1 MPKSMTP
8 SKISTILDKLFHK
21 IFNPSHIAYTIFFFI
36 EVLIL
41 ILFFFL
47 GSTSL
52 GNIGLFLATTFSLSF
67 IILMFLGVNSK
78 FDRFLF
84 TKSLD
89 QHKTLI
95 FVGSL
100 GLSAIIIL
108 LYFWFGSS
116 TQIPIQFL
124 GWDYILPGFYIL
136 IYFGWNMAQIF
147 FLKSTFENIS
157 DKVNS
162 KIMSSRESKRNK
174 LFSVIFLIIG
184 LSIPILTQL
193 GTYFAFIPFFEPQ
206 SPSGSLE
213 PLLWFN
219 GWNIAMYVLILLIS
233 CRLVFLYIKSMR
245 NDTFNIF
252 SSVFFILVWLI
263 VWYRSFSFIN
273 SFRSVNEALGIDAFR
288 AIIDILLMIITAVL
302 VIRGLG
308 NRTFRFKIFN
318 PNNLAFFLFAFTL
331 IYIEG
336 QIVMITGAGSISGT
350 YTNRSQVNLANNFI
364 VLLITIV
371 FYWFYSEHILEKK
384 GLIVKKLFNQEE
396 VIQIVSDFRNY
407 LINSGALDSTK
418 ITDWEYQNYLKNKK
432 LINEG
437 IEESERQKRS
447 EETIEEDPPEE
458 L

>member
-1 MPKSMTP
+1 
-8 SKISTILDKLFHK
+8 
-21 IFNPSHIAYTIFFFI
+21 
-36 EVLIL
+36 
-41 ILFFFL
+41 
-47 GSTSL
+47 
-52 GNIGLFLATTFSLSF
+52 
-67 IILMFLGVNSK
+67 
-78 FDRFLF
+78 
-84 TKSLD
+84 
-89 QHKTLI
+89 
-95 FVGSL
+95 
-100 GLSAIIIL
+100 
-108 LYFWFGSS
+108 
-116 TQIPIQFL
+116 
-124 GWDYILPGFYIL
+124 
-136 IYFGWNMAQIF
+136 
-147 FLKSTFENIS
+147 
-157 DKVNS
+157 
-162 KIMSSRESKRNK
+162 
-174 LFSVIFLIIG
+174 
-184 LSIPILTQL
+184 
-193 GTYFAFIPFFEPQ
+193 
-206 SPSGSLE
+206 
-213 PLLWFN
+213 
-219 GWNIAMYVLILLIS
+219 
-233 CRLVFLYIKSMR
+233 
-245 NDTFNIF
+245 
-252 SSVFFILVWLI
+252 
-263 VWYRSFSFIN
+263 
-273 SFRSVNEALGIDAFR
+273 
-288 AIIDILLMIITAVL
+288 MIITAVL